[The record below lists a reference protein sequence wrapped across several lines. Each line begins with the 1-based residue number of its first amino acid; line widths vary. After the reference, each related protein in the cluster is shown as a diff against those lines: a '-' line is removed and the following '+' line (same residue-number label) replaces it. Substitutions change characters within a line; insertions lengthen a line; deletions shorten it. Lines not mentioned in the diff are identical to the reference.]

1 MNKFI
6 TIFLVW
12 NFVFLCGGGLI
23 AQETP
28 NLTEE
33 EKNWISNHDTIFFGY
48 DPDWKPYEF
57 INDKGEHDGI
67 VKPIIQIIRDRSG
80 LNLQPLPNQDWTSSV
95 ESLKSGK
102 LQMLT
107 ALGVTDDRMEFMDF
121 TSTYMSFPFVIINSK
136 DGQFIGEINDLKDL
150 TVALPKGYM
159 ITEKVENDYPNLNI
173 VYTNNLE
180 EGLLKVLTKEV
191 DATIAGLPIAS
202 YYLNYGGFDHLQIAA
217 NVDQYEADLNMS
229 VLKGNDTLL
238 NILEKSLNSI
248 SDGEKQ
254 EIINE
259 WVTVKYE
266 HGVNM
271 ARVWKIAGLCALIV
285 IVIIGVI
292 IFWNRSL
299 KKEIS
304 RRKEAEEKLQASFEE
319 IQYQKLIVEEKSQEI
334 TDSIQYAKRIQSAIL
349 PPSKVVDEFLED
361 SFILYKPKDIVAGDF
376 YWLEAKEDKVLFAA
390 ADCTGHGVPG
400 AMVSVICNNGLNRSV
415 REYGLSDPGE
425 ILDKTREIIIQEFEK
440 SEDEVKDGMDIAL
453 CSLSVP
459 NVKTDVYRKLQYA
472 GANNPLWIVRNG
484 ELIETKANK
493 QPIGKF
499 RAPVPFDTHSFDLQK
514 GDTFYVFS
522 DGYVDQFGGQRQK
535 KFKSKVFKELVLS
548 IQNLSMEEQCLK
560 IDAEFEE
567 WKGDLEQ
574 LDDVVVIGVRV

>member
-1 MNKFI
+1 MLK
-6 TIFLVW
+6 TALIFF
-12 NFVFLCGGGLI
+12 FVIIQICIGQVLL
-23 AQETP
+23 AQHELS
-28 NLTEE
+28 LTDD
-33 EKNWISNHDTIFFGY
+33 EKEWIKNHDTIFFGY

-67 VKPIIQIIRDRSG
+67 IRPIMDIIRERSG
-80 LNLQPLPNQDWTSSV
+80 LNLEPLPGQDWTSSV
-95 ESLKSGK
+95 ESLRSGD
-102 LQMLT
+102 LEVLP
-107 ALGVTDDRMEFMDF
+107 ALAITDDRLKFMDF
-121 TSTYMSFPFVIINSK
+121 TSSYVSFPFVIINSK
-136 DGQFIGEINDLKDL
+136 NGQFIGGIDDLENL
-150 TVALPKGYM
+150 TIALPKGYM
-159 ITEKVENDYPNLNI
+159 ITENIERDYPDLKI

-180 EGLLKVLTKEV
+180 DALFKILTKEV

-202 YYLNYGGFDHLQIAA
+202 YYMNYGGFDHLQIAA
-217 NVDQYEADLNMS
+217 NVDEYDISLNMS

-266 HGVNM
+266 HGVDM

-349 PPSKVVDEFLED
+349 PPSRIVDEFLQD

-376 YWLEAKEDKVLFAA
+376 YWLEPKGDKVLFAA

-415 REYGLSDPGE
+415 REYGLTDPGA

-440 SEDEVKDGMDIAL
+440 SDDEVKDGMDIAI
-453 CSLSVP
+453 CSLNMPES
-459 NVKTDVYRKLQYA
+459 NSGVYRELQYA

-499 RAPVPFDTHSFDLQK
+499 RAPVPFETHKFNMQK

-522 DGYVDQFGGQRQK
+522 DGYVDQFGGDRQK

-548 IQNLSMEEQCLK
+548 IQDLTMEKQCVK
-560 IDAEFEE
+560 INEVFED